1 MPPKKMGRARK
12 QKRKRIWDEAENI
25 SHSESITD
33 KNSLSESWEC
43 PVSARRDVIPNSMEI
58 SDRRLSLRSSDRRLS
73 LRSSKRLF
81 ETGNTSLPASQVPEG
96 SDVVESPS
104 KYLVQA
110 VYPLTVGPHSGELGV
125 AEMSMSNDSNQMAQQ
140 NALALVKRIL
150 GLDDAEN
157 VEKSTVGIPE
167 KLGEFGEAEMS
178 LSYANRLVGQNT
190 FLTMKPHLGNEAE
203 IVGNSTIGIPEK
215 VGQLGEAEMSLA
227 DHTNQRAGQNTFEAE
242 EIQASNKF
250 EKIINK
256 NHRKSISRADCTSPS
271 FTLKLTEVVAMVQN
285 DGDDVDSEIQSRLED
300 TVNGYQVKPEFM
312 PILRKIINK
321 HGDIAKNCMAKSVN
335 YRSKLLELIC
345 EIISEFEMKN
355 LSKIKESVL
364 KSKIGLVD
372 EMRNMKVE
380 VEWLRMRLAEVYD
393 ARDILKQFAILK
405 EKTDDNRKLIE
416 DAKSELVECEEQKKE
431 VLEKLEAI
439 RDKESAC
446 KQRLASATDDSTK
459 ISRTVRFAK
468 SKVKRFLY
476 SSVMDGLI

>member
-1 MPPKKMGRARK
+1 VEPDLGH
-12 QKRKRIWDEAENI
+12 N
-25 SHSESITD
+25 
-33 KNSLSESWEC
+33 
-43 PVSARRDVIPNSMEI
+43 
-58 SDRRLSLRSSDRRLS
+58 
-73 LRSSKRLF
+73 
-81 ETGNTSLPASQVPEG
+81 ET
-96 SDVVESPS
+96 
-104 KYLVQA
+104 
-110 VYPLTVGPHSGELGV
+110 
-125 AEMSMSNDSNQMAQQ
+125 
-140 NALALVKRIL
+140 
-150 GLDDAEN
+150 EN

-167 KLGEFGEAEMS
+167 KLGELGEAEMS
-178 LSYANRLVGQNT
+178 LSNHSNQLAGQNT
-190 FLTMKPHLGNEAE
+190 FVTVEPHLGHNEAE

-227 DHTNQRAGQNTFEAE
+227 DHTNQRAGQKTFETQ

-256 NHRKSISRADCTSPS
+256 NHGKSISRVGCWSPS
-271 FTLKLTEVVAMVQN
+271 FSLKLTEVVGMVQN
-285 DGDDVDSEIQSRLED
+285 EDGDDFDSEIQSRHED

-321 HGDIAKNCMAKSVN
+321 HGDIAKNCIAKSVN

-345 EIISEFEMKN
+345 EIISDFEKKN
-355 LSKIKESVL
+355 LSKIKESAL

-372 EMRNMKVE
+372 EIKNMKVE
-380 VEWLRMRLAEVYD
+380 VEWLRMRLAEVDD

-439 RDKESAC
+439 RDKETAC

-459 ISRTVRFAK
+459 IYRTVRFAK
-468 SKVKRFLY
+468 SKVGRFLY

>member
-1 MPPKKMGRARK
+1 LVQAR
-12 QKRKRIWDEAENI
+12 
-25 SHSESITD
+25 
-33 KNSLSESWEC
+33 
-43 PVSARRDVIPNSMEI
+43 
-58 SDRRLSLRSSDRRLS
+58 
-73 LRSSKRLF
+73 
-81 ETGNTSLPASQVPEG
+81 QVPED
-96 SDVVESPS
+96 SEEVESPS
-104 KYLVQA
+104 KYLVQV
-110 VYPLTVGPHSGELGV
+110 VYPLTAEPHLGELGV
-125 AEMSMSNDSNQMAQQ
+125 AEMPMSNHSNQMAGQ
-140 NALALVKRIL
+140 NRLVIVEPDL
-150 GLDDAEN
+150 GHNETEN

-167 KLGEFGEAEMS
+167 KLGELGEAEMS
-178 LSYANRLVGQNT
+178 LSSHSNQLAGQNT
-190 FLTMKPHLGNEAE
+190 LVTVEPHLGHNEAE

-227 DHTNQRAGQNTFEAE
+227 DHTNQRAGQNTFETE

-256 NHRKSISRADCTSPS
+256 NHGKSISRAGCWSPS
-271 FTLKLTEVVAMVQN
+271 FSLKLTEVVGMVQN
-285 DGDDVDSEIQSRLED
+285 EDGDDFDSEIQSRHED

-321 HGDIAKNCMAKSVN
+321 HGDIAKNCIAKSVN

-345 EIISEFEMKN
+345 EIISDFEKKN
-355 LSKIKESVL
+355 LSKIKESAL

-372 EMRNMKVE
+372 EIKNMKVE
-380 VEWLRMRLAEVYD
+380 VEWLRMRLAEVDD

-439 RDKESAC
+439 RDKETAC

-459 ISRTVRFAK
+459 IYRTVRFAK
-468 SKVKRFLY
+468 SKVGRFLY